1 MDSEAV
7 KSDRWAEYYHSI
19 KQVCPW
25 SGRAHK
31 MSKILYVETTP
42 VCLDTYAK
50 LFPYT
55 EYEAVVYTWP
65 DASVEWLK
73 TMCNG
78 LNDTYNTEWLWSH
91 PAEGGDSTHIPVLI
105 QQCATKLAKI
115 REKIGYVDED

>member
-7 KSDRWAEYYHSI
+7 RNDRWTKYYDSI
-19 KQVCPW
+19 KKVCPW

-55 EYEAVVYTWP
+55 EYEAAVYKWP
-65 DASVEWLK
+65 TASVEWLK
-73 TMCNG
+73 TMCDG
-78 LNDTYNTEWLWSH
+78 LNDTYDTEWLWSH
-91 PAEGGDSTHIPVLI
+91 PAEGGDSTPCPVLI
-105 QQCATKLAKI
+105 QQCATRLAEL
-115 REKIGYVDED
+115 REKIGYVAED